1 MKKNMKDK
9 KEYRSLLQKGNV
21 KEAKE
26 EVSKMLSKERRDDVL
41 KEIADSNSME
51 LLFHAYSSIKND
63 LGKSDVNL
71 LLDVLQKMK
80 RPLLDGEEIAGYKR
94 TKRDISAKIESI
106 TQVNRSP
113 EEIENPDNLDSFIS
127 KVKEW
132 LNTN

>member
-1 MKKNMKDK
+1 MKKNMTDK

-26 EVSKMLSKERRDDVL
+26 EVSKMLSKERREDVL

-106 TQVNRSP
+106 TQINRSP
-113 EEIENPDNLDSFIS
+113 QEIENPDNLDSFIS
-127 KVKEW
+127 KVKDW
-132 LNTN
+132 LSTN

>member
-26 EVSKMLSKERRDDVL
+26 EVSKMLSKERREDVL

-106 TQVNRSP
+106 TQINRSP
-113 EEIENPDNLDSFIS
+113 QEIENPDNLDSFIS
-127 KVKEW
+127 KVKDW
-132 LNTN
+132 LSTN